1 MTNSTDHTVSNERV
15 VSDEALAIIQADPTL
30 SEMIEHIYW
39 AVVKV
44 ETSIMSAQENPMAK
58 NMLKTFGLG

>member
-1 MTNSTDHTVSNERV
+1 MTERV
-15 VSDEALAIIQADPTL
+15 VSEEVLSTIKADPTL

-44 ETSIMSAQENPMAK
+44 ETSLMSAQENPMAR
-58 NMLKTFGLG
+58 NMLKTFGIG